1 MPEAEYL
8 IRKHKND
15 DKISVYLKIH
25 SCLQGRQPPDP
36 RAEITYRTCQFYYL
50 QYLHLENK
58 NKLNPYYI
66 LFFIL
71 LNLLHFA
78 YKSGH
83 KLLNFHHLFL
93 AHQLF
98 NIGWKMIVLEL
109 RVLKLYVCVLYF
121 LFCFV
126 IFLLCISM
134 YIMQMITLTYIL
146 LFFSHTTTEPMQIE
160 IKDYLGL
167 WISHCLC
174 NLSCKYSL

>member
-1 MPEAEYL
+1 MLLRSWLVSQTSGIARYSWRTWSGWTPRIYGEFSSLVHVFNTHLQNHLKVYQSAVPEAEYL

-58 NKLNPYYI
+58 NKLNPYSI

-98 NIGWKMIVLEL
+98 NI
-109 RVLKLYVCVLYF
+109 RLKNDC
-121 LFCFV
+121 
-126 IFLLCISM
+126 S
-134 YIMQMITLTYIL
+134 
-146 LFFSHTTTEPMQIE
+146 
-160 IKDYLGL
+160 
-167 WISHCLC
+167 
-174 NLSCKYSL
+174 

>member
-98 NIGWKMIVLEL
+98 NI
-109 RVLKLYVCVLYF
+109 RLKNDCSWVEGVEVICLCSLFFV
-121 LFCFV
+121 LFCYFFALHFYV
-126 IFLLCISM
+126 HNADDYTHIYS
-134 YIMQMITLTYIL
+134 TL
-146 LFFSHTTTEPMQIE
+146 LFSHNNGALANWDQRLFRPLNQ
-160 IKDYLGL
+160 
-167 WISHCLC
+167 
-174 NLSCKYSL
+174 SLFV